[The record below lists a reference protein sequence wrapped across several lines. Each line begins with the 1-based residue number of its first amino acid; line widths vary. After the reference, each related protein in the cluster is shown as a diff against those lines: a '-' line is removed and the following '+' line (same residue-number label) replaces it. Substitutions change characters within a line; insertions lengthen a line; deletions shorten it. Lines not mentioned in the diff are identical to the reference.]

1 MKLVKLLRRQNT
13 DVLVLATGVCWDST
27 VLDELKAAG
36 TRFALPP
43 SALRGCR
50 VLATCYAALTWP
62 LRLPRRADS
71 VYCVG
76 AGRSHLHVHRFK
88 PGGAMTINHEIVV
101 PPCAE
106 SLAGIC
112 ARNLDATVANSRKV
126 ASLMA
131 EHWPDKPMRVIPFL
145 TSDAPAPPPVR
156 RRRCVASGL
165 RIIYLGRL
173 VDQKRPDK
181 LVHSWPALRTH
192 PALQR
197 ARLDIYGN
205 DPSGQM
211 LRSLRQFVASSG
223 LSREIAVHGE
233 YQPGDLPRLLDQ
245 ADLVVL
251 PSLWEGL
258 PLVLV
263 EAMSRGVPFVATA
276 AGGTEELAESN
287 PDVKV
292 TGTEWESFESGLIE
306 MAGRVSTGMVD
317 AHRLHQWAEQRYGYE
332 AVSRKWL
339 KCLHQPA
346 VFFSE

>member
-1 MKLVKLLRRQNT
+1 
-13 DVLVLATGVCWDST
+13 
-27 VLDELKAAG
+27 
-36 TRFALPP
+36 
-43 SALRGCR
+43 
-50 VLATCYAALTWP
+50 
-62 LRLPRRADS
+62 
-71 VYCVG
+71 
-76 AGRSHLHVHRFK
+76 
-88 PGGAMTINHEIVV
+88 
-101 PPCAE
+101 
-106 SLAGIC
+106 
-112 ARNLDATVANSRKV
+112 
-126 ASLMA
+126 
-131 EHWPDKPMRVIPFL
+131 
-145 TSDAPAPPPVR
+145 
-156 RRRCVASGL
+156 
-165 RIIYLGRL
+165 
-173 VDQKRPDK
+173 
-181 LVHSWPALRTH
+181 
-192 PALQR
+192 
-197 ARLDIYGN
+197 
-205 DPSGQM
+205 
-211 LRSLRQFVASSG
+211 
-223 LSREIAVHGE
+223 
-233 YQPGDLPRLLDQ
+233 LLDQ